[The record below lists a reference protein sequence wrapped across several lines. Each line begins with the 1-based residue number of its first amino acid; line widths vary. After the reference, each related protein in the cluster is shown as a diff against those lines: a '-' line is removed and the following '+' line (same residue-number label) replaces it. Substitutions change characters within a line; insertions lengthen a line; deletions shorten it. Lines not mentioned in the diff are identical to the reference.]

1 MSGFEIAGIVLGGFP
16 ILIIAVEF
24 FDETF
29 KRVTIWRQFRTR
41 FLQFI
46 DAINVE
52 KQLFNELLRRF
63 LLSVDVP
70 RDEHREELIAIFHL
84 RLGKS
89 YKGFKSL
96 IKTVD
101 SLMIEVNNLLAFKD
115 GRIDWQE
122 ERLSGFE
129 YQVKRVQHS
138 FSKRGPKAFVALE
151 KCNRK
156 LQEILDSVEKL
167 ETIGSR
173 KDDLAEAIFFSR
185 IKKHSQSLHKAIND
199 RWSCECISAHEV
211 SIQLQSRT
219 SVDSSIIFNLSFE
232 YPEILK
238 TALYPSDKQLSR
250 TSSKCRKVETTRKA
264 RSILDSILPASPQQL
279 SVAENSKPN
288 STSNTRAPQVKKS
301 GSSDS
306 PSSSIQE
313 SSTVLNEIEIHNLCE
328 TVYNFDITYNS
339 YLGYLSA
346 DHLER
351 HEFRNS
357 DDNVTSRAFYR
368 DKFCQ
373 FIPLEQTPNFSSP
386 ITAIKN
392 PPKDLGIVL
401 LELYFGQR
409 IEEQSMRQD
418 FLADG
423 KEYPSTNYLTALE
436 WADAVYEEE
445 TALEHVIKS
454 CMFFIFEGKS
464 NWDNLSFTQAV
475 YASVVEPLEKIV
487 VSRPNAS

>member
-29 KRVTIWRQFRTR
+29 KRVTTWRQFRTD

-46 DAINVE
+46 DAINFE
-52 KQLFNELLRRF
+52 KQFFNELLRRF

-70 RDEHREELIAIFHL
+70 RDEVHLFLEDRSYEGWHREELIAIFHL

-219 SVDSSIIFNLSFE
+219 SVDSPIIFNLSFE

-238 TALYPSDKQLSR
+238 TALYPSDEQLSR
-250 TSSKCRKVETTRKA
+250 TFSKCRKVETTRKA
-264 RSILDSILPASPQQL
+264 RSIIDSILPASPQQL
-279 SVAENSKPN
+279 SVAENVRQKLHRNIESKPN
-288 STSNTRAPQVKKS
+288 STSNKQASQVKKS

-306 PSSSIQE
+306 PSSSIQV

-328 TVYNFDITYNS
+328 TVYNFDITCNS
-339 YLGYLSA
+339 YLGYLPA

-351 HEFRNS
+351 HEFRDS
-357 DDNVTSRAFYR
+357 DDSVTSRAFYR
-368 DKFCQ
+368 DKFVSLETILSKPDK
-373 FIPLEQTPNFSSP
+373 FSPLNRYERYKVAYILASSLLQLQNAPWLTGNLQKRHILFLCDWNKHKILIDQPNFSHSRGPSSP
-386 ITAIKN
+386 QSAN
-392 PPKDLGIVL
+392 
-401 LELYFGQR
+401 LY
-409 IEEQSMRQD
+409 
-418 FLADG
+418 L
-423 KEYPSTNYLTALE
+423 
-436 WADAVYEEE
+436 
-445 TALEHVIKS
+445 
-454 CMFFIFEGKS
+454 
-464 NWDNLSFTQAV
+464 
-475 YASVVEPLEKIV
+475 
-487 VSRPNAS
+487 